1 MKKILE
7 IIGIITLLIGSFMYN
22 EKVSTTAKLSD
33 SLLEEIK
40 AKSKE
45 YKIKPIEP
53 IINEDTII
61 PGINGKTLNIKES
74 YTKMKEIGYFNE
86 KLLVYNEIKV
96 KEILKNNKD
105 KYIIS
110 GNKNKKEVS
119 LVFIIDKTK
128 NIKSLIN
135 TLHKEKIKATFFI
148 NSDYLEKNYNYI
160 INLLKEGNSIG
171 NLSKNRDY
179 SDSDFVWMKT
189 ILTNNNYQ
197 KNNYCFTSEK
207 NKEIINMCALQN
219 SYTILGNIIK
229 NPFIEIKENL
239 SGGSIYIMNIDDK
252 TNRELANIIKY
263 IKSKGYKIKSLEKLL
278 YE

>member
-1 MKKILE
+1 
-7 IIGIITLLIGSFMYN
+7 
-22 EKVSTTAKLSD
+22 
-33 SLLEEIK
+33 
-40 AKSKE
+40 
-45 YKIKPIEP
+45 
-53 IINEDTII
+53 
-61 PGINGKTLNIKES
+61 
-74 YTKMKEIGYFNE
+74 
-86 KLLVYNEIKV
+86 
-96 KEILKNNKD
+96 
-105 KYIIS
+105 
-110 GNKNKKEVS
+110 
-119 LVFIIDKTK
+119 
-128 NIKSLIN
+128 
-135 TLHKEKIKATFFI
+135 
-148 NSDYLEKNYNYI
+148 
-160 INLLKEGNSIG
+160 
-171 NLSKNRDY
+171 
-179 SDSDFVWMKT
+179 MKT